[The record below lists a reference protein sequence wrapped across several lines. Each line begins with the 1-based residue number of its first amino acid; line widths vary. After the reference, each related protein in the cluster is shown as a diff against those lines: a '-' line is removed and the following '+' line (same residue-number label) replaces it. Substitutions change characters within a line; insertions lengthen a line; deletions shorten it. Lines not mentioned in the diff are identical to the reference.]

1 MVGNMRFYAEK
12 AEDILVGIIEGLR
25 ARNIQDPVV
34 LLGAM
39 EQLNSCRKRAQDCAV
54 DAAPYLHHRLASI
67 EIKSDEEDS
76 NLIHTVT
83 RRIIDGTR
91 TGAVNAEV
99 VSAVS

>member
-12 AEDILVGIIEGLR
+12 AEDILMGIIEGLR

-34 LLGAM
+34 LLNAM
-39 EQLNSCRKRAQDCAV
+39 EQLNGCRKRAQDCAV